1 MLVAR
6 HADGSDFADVI
17 ITTTNPNA
25 CIDGDSR
32 LGRDE
37 VGIVVLK
44 VYNGDP
50 DIGDACLRWPIRRLF
65 YHGAISYMSVYDHA
79 RKRSAI
85 EAEYKQNR
93 KRKGK
98 RQYHYD
104 RRVHAI
110 AIKAR
115 KTKLVSWESIAYVYE
130 QNCCEQQCTQKFCP
144 STICTLRT
152 EMHLQTFQLK
162 CTKYI
167 EVHKA
172 MHGGFVTVEG
182 INICPQAWRI
192 IYNVL
197 RRTFD
202 RYKAK
207 AKKDVRGAPH
217 GNCKRTKAKTAT
229 VQAIQT
235 LRSLLEASADHIP
248 NLSRTLPNGK
258 KVGLKVLPAGTEW
271 KHLLAAVNDVRI
283 TSITT
288 FSST

>member
-37 VGIVVLK
+37 VGIIVLK

-50 DIGDACLRWPIRRLF
+50 NIGDACLRWPIRRLF
-65 YHGAISYMSVYDHA
+65 YQGATSYMSVYDHA

-85 EAEYKQNR
+85 EAEYERNR
-93 KRKGK
+93 KKKGK
-98 RQYHYD
+98 WQYRYD
-104 RRVHAI
+104 RQVHAV
-110 AIKAR
+110 AIEAR

-144 STICTLRT
+144 STIRTLRT

-162 CTKYI
+162 CIKYI

-182 INICPQAWRI
+182 INICP
-192 IYNVL
+192 
-197 RRTFD
+197 
-202 RYKAK
+202 
-207 AKKDVRGAPH
+207 
-217 GNCKRTKAKTAT
+217 
-229 VQAIQT
+229 
-235 LRSLLEASADHIP
+235 
-248 NLSRTLPNGK
+248 
-258 KVGLKVLPAGTEW
+258 
-271 KHLLAAVNDVRI
+271 
-283 TSITT
+283 
-288 FSST
+288 